1 MRYQQGYRAA
11 ISFALGIFITFS
23 QAHGPD
29 IGLIVLAAFGFSLGL
44 GGGALVFVRKAGL
57 NPLQELPVATLA
69 LLIGM
74 FSALAFSNTENQLS
88 AFLAL
93 VSAWGII
100 SGAFELYQA
109 RRSGFKT
116 SAGKDYLISAVFAL
130 LLGLLFLAVE
140 LDEVSAVGFFGAYL
154 ALTGVHLGIA
164 SASVQKSK

>member
-23 QAHGPD
+23 QAHGAD

-44 GGGALVFVRKAGL
+44 GGGALAFFQKSGL

-74 FSALAFSNTENQLS
+74 FSALAFSNTPNQLP

-109 RRSGFKT
+109 RRSGLKT
-116 SAGKDYLISAVFAL
+116 VAGKDYLISAVFAL
-130 LLGLLFLAVE
+130 LLGLLFLAVP

-164 SASVQKSK
+164 AASVQKSK